1 MDALKVT
8 ALRERLAGTGWLER
22 VGGFAGSLRRS
33 VERRGADDLL
43 LVGTEE
49 YEPWHLAAH
58 LEDEAAWSAVPR
70 LAPTLLRHRPPGG
83 SPMHLAQDLGRL
95 AGAGRGATVLVVAP
109 STAGAPLLE
118 RVRDARRRGATVL
131 ALDGAAPGHPG
142 DLGGLAHERLGVGTD
157 AEEPFDLAQ
166 HLVSAAAG
174 EPPARRSALGRLAE
188 LAGRLTAGPSIS
200 RW

>member
-1 MDALKVT
+1 MDALRVT
-8 ALRERLAGTGWLER
+8 ALRERLAGTGWLET

-33 VERRGADDLL
+33 VERRGAGDLL
-43 LVGTEE
+43 LVGTEA

-70 LAPTLLRHRPPGG
+70 LAPTLLRHRPPAGA
-83 SPMHLAQDLGRL
+83 PAHLAYGLGRL
-95 AGAGRGATVLVVAP
+95 AAAGRGATVLVVAP
-109 STAGAPLLE
+109 STAGVPLLE
-118 RVRDARRRGATVL
+118 RVQDARRQGATVL
-131 ALDGAAPGHPG
+131 ALDGAAPGEPG
-142 DLGGLAHERLGVGTD
+142 DLGGLAHERLGVGTA

-188 LAGRLTAGPSIS
+188 VAGRLTAGPAIS